1 MAGTKY
7 QLLTLLTVGVNNHRQ
22 FLLFVATLVIAIIL
36 FVRLSI
42 GCAYSPLHP
51 RRQLTP
57 RLADYTELAPELPSD
72 HSCSFPL
79 SICTAANF
87 DTFAFA
93 MTIWS
98 AFQLTWTTILL
109 GAQFWQICRQ
119 MTTLE
124 VSNVGRYGFMGGRG
138 GMSMERSTNSTNQ
151 EGSDGPTT
159 PKQRSK
165 SSNFLLKILGIDRF
179 TSGKAAE
186 GLLATSTVV
195 ANPFDLG
202 CYLNILDFFKRGRE
216 VGVDY
221 TRLYEVPEGG
231 FARARRERKRREREE
246 KEGRSA
252 REEGAGPAPRG
263 KMSVGGAAAY
273 ERVAMDD
280 V

>member
-1 MAGTKY
+1 
-7 QLLTLLTVGVNNHRQ
+7 
-22 FLLFVATLVIAIIL
+22 
-36 FVRLSI
+36 
-42 GCAYSPLHP
+42 
-51 RRQLTP
+51 
-57 RLADYTELAPELPSD
+57 
-72 HSCSFPL
+72 
-79 SICTAANF
+79 
-87 DTFAFA
+87 

-98 AFQLTWTTILL
+98 SLQLTWTTILL

-124 VSNVGRYGFMGGRG
+124 VSNVGRYGFMGGRSGAASERVNNTVEEG
-138 GMSMERSTNSTNQ
+138 GE
-151 EGSDGPTT
+151 GPTT
-159 PKQRSK
+159 PQQRSK

-202 CYLNILDFFKRGRE
+202 CYLNVLDFFKRGRE

-221 TRLYEVPEGG
+221 TRLYDIPEGG

-246 KEGRSA
+246 KEGRTENVTVAGGQAA
-252 REEGAGPAPRG
+252 RK
-263 KMSVGGAAAY
+263 KMSVGGAAQY

>member
-1 MAGTKY
+1 
-7 QLLTLLTVGVNNHRQ
+7 
-22 FLLFVATLVIAIIL
+22 
-36 FVRLSI
+36 
-42 GCAYSPLHP
+42 
-51 RRQLTP
+51 
-57 RLADYTELAPELPSD
+57 
-72 HSCSFPL
+72 
-79 SICTAANF
+79 
-87 DTFAFA
+87 
-93 MTIWS
+93 
-98 AFQLTWTTILL
+98 
-109 GAQFWQICRQ
+109 
-119 MTTLE
+119 
-124 VSNVGRYGFMGGRG
+124 
-138 GMSMERSTNSTNQ
+138 MERSSTTTSTE

-159 PKQRSK
+159 PKNRSK

-202 CYLNILDFFKRGRE
+202 CYLNVLDFFRRGRE

-246 KEGRSA
+246 KEGSR
-252 REEGAGPAPRG
+252 REEG
-263 KMSVGGAAAY
+263 VGGAARQKVAGGSAQY